1 VLSNLKLIIQIPC
14 YNEEEYLGVTLNDLP
29 KKLEGIDEIEYL
41 VIDDGSTDKTVEVAK
56 KMGVNYVVK
65 HNNNLGLARAFAT
78 GIENCLELGADI
90 IVNTDADNQYC
101 AADIEKLIKPILDG
115 TADIVIG
122 ARPIDSIKHFST
134 TKKILQRIGSSVVRF
149 FSNTDVLDATSGFRA
164 ISKKAAYHI
173 SIFSN
178 YTYTLETI
186 IQAGRKG
193 LAITSVPIRVNPVTR
208 PSKLIKSTFHYVY
221 SSIITIFRIFII
233 YKPFRFFAILSLIFF
248 TFGLALG
255 FRFLYFFIMGFG
267 NGHVQS
273 LILMLV
279 LIILG
284 FLLFIMGLIADLI
297 AINRTLI
304 EDIRFKIRKFKK

>member
-1 VLSNLKLIIQIPC
+1 MKLIIQIPC
-14 YNEEEYLGVTLNDLP
+14 YNEEEYLGVTLNNLP

-56 KMGVNYVVK
+56 KMGVNYIIR

-101 AADIEKLIKPILDG
+101 AEDIEKLIKPILNG

-122 ARPIDSIKHFST
+122 ARPIDKIKHFST

-164 ISKKAAYHI
+164 ISKEAAYHI

-193 LAITSVPIRVNPVTR
+193 LAVTSIPIRVNPVTR
-208 PSKLIKSTFHYVY
+208 PSKLIKSTFHYVC

-233 YKPFRFFAILSLIFF
+233 YKPFRFFVILSLIFF

-255 FRFLYFFIMGFG
+255 FRYLYFFIMGFG
-267 NGHVQS
+267 NGHIQS
-273 LILMLV
+273 LILMLI
-279 LIILG
+279 LIIIG
-284 FLLFIMGLIADLI
+284 FLLFIMGLVADLI

-304 EDIRFKIRKFKK
+304 EDIQFKIRKFKK

>member
-1 VLSNLKLIIQIPC
+1 MKLIIQIPC

-56 KMGVNYVVK
+56 KMGVNYIIR

-101 AADIEKLIKPILDG
+101 AEDIEKLIKPILNG

-122 ARPIDSIKHFST
+122 ARPIDKIKHFST

-164 ISKKAAYHI
+164 ISKEAAYHI

-193 LAITSVPIRVNPVTR
+193 LAVTSIPIRVNPVTR
-208 PSKLIKSTFHYVY
+208 PSKLIKSTFHYVC

-233 YKPFRFFAILSLIFF
+233 YKPFRFFVILSLIFF

-255 FRFLYFFIMGFG
+255 FRYLYFFIMGFG
-267 NGHVQS
+267 NGHIQS
-273 LILMLV
+273 LILMSVL
-279 LIILG
+279 LIIG
-284 FLLFIMGLIADLI
+284 FLLFIMGLVADLI

-304 EDIRFKIRKFKK
+304 EDIQFKIRKFKK

>member
-1 VLSNLKLIIQIPC
+1 LKLIIQIPC
-14 YNEEEYLGVTLNDLP
+14 YNEEEYLGVTLNNLP

-56 KMGVNYVVK
+56 KMGVNYIIR

-101 AADIEKLIKPILDG
+101 AEDIEKLIKPILNG

-122 ARPIDSIKHFST
+122 ARPIDKIKHFST

-164 ISKKAAYHI
+164 ISKEAAYHI

-193 LAITSVPIRVNPVTR
+193 LAVTSIPIRVNPVTR
-208 PSKLIKSTFHYVY
+208 PSKLIKSTFHYVC

-233 YKPFRFFAILSLIFF
+233 YKPFRFFVILSLIFF

-255 FRFLYFFIMGFG
+255 FRYLYFFIMGFG
-267 NGHVQS
+267 NGHIQS
-273 LILMLV
+273 LILMLI
-279 LIILG
+279 LIIIG
-284 FLLFIMGLIADLI
+284 FLLFIMGLVADLI

-304 EDIRFKIRKFKK
+304 EDIQFKIRKFKK

>member
-1 VLSNLKLIIQIPC
+1 MKLIIQIPC

-56 KMGVNYVVK
+56 KMGVNYIIR

-101 AADIEKLIKPILDG
+101 AEDIEKLIKPILNG

-122 ARPIDSIKHFST
+122 ARPIDKIKHFST

-164 ISKKAAYHI
+164 ISKEAAYHI

-193 LAITSVPIRVNPVTR
+193 LAVTSIPIRVNPVTR
-208 PSKLIKSTFHYVY
+208 PSKLIKSTFHYVC

-233 YKPFRFFAILSLIFF
+233 YKPFRFFVILSLIFF

-255 FRFLYFFIMGFG
+255 FRYLYFFIMGFG
-267 NGHVQS
+267 NGHIQS
-273 LILMLV
+273 LILMLI
-279 LIILG
+279 LIIIG
-284 FLLFIMGLIADLI
+284 FLLFIMGLVADLI

-304 EDIRFKIRKFKK
+304 EDIQFKIRKFKK

>member
-1 VLSNLKLIIQIPC
+1 MKLIIQIPC
-14 YNEEEYLGVTLNDLP
+14 YNEEEYLGVTLNELP
-29 KKLEGIDEIEYL
+29 RKLEGIDKIEYL

-56 KMGVNYVVK
+56 KMGVNHIIR

-101 AADIEKLIKPILDG
+101 ARDIEKLIQPILNG

-122 ARPIDSIKHFST
+122 ARPIDKIKHFST
-134 TKKILQRIGSSVVRF
+134 IKKILQRTGSSVVRF
-149 FSNTDVLDATSGFRA
+149 FSNTNVLDATSGFRA
-164 ISKKAAYHI
+164 ISKEAAFHI

-208 PSKLIKSTFHYVY
+208 PSKLIKSTFHYVC

-233 YKPFRFFAILSLIFF
+233 YKPFRFFVILSLIFF
-248 TFGLALG
+248 TSGLVLG
-255 FRFLYFFIMGFG
+255 FRYLYFLIIGSG
-267 NGHVQS
+267 GGHIQS

-304 EDIRFKIRKFKK
+304 EDIQFKIRKSKNNF

>member
-14 YNEEEYLGVTLNDLP
+14 YDEEEYLGVTLNDLP

-41 VIDDGSTDKTVEVAK
+41 VIDDGSTDKTVEIAK
-56 KMGVNYVVK
+56 KMGVNHIIR

-90 IVNTDADNQYC
+90 IINTDADNQYYG
-101 AADIEKLIKPILDG
+101 ADIEKLIKPILNG

-122 ARPIDSIKHFST
+122 ARPIDKIKHFST

-208 PSKLIKSTFHYVY
+208 PSKLIRSTFHYVC

-233 YKPFRFFAILSLIFF
+233 YKPFQFFVVLSLIFSAI
-248 TFGLALG
+248 GLALG
-255 FRFLYFFIMGFG
+255 IRFLYFFIMGFG
-267 NGHVQS
+267 NGHIQS

-279 LIILG
+279 LLILG
-284 FLLFIMGLIADLI
+284 FLLFIMGLIAELI

-304 EDIRFKIRKFKK
+304 EDIQFKIRKF

>member
-1 VLSNLKLIIQIPC
+1 LKLIIQIPC

-29 KKLEGIDEIEYL
+29 KKLEGIDKIEYL
-41 VIDDGSTDKTVEVAK
+41 IIDDGSTDKTVEVAK
-56 KMGVNYVVK
+56 KMGVNYIIR

-78 GIENCLELGADI
+78 GIENCLKLGADI

-115 TADIVIG
+115 IADIVIG
-122 ARPIDSIKHFST
+122 ARPIDRIKHFST
-134 TKKILQRIGSSVVRF
+134 TKKILQRVGSSVVRF
-149 FSNTDVLDATSGFRA
+149 FSKTDVLDATSGFRA
-164 ISKKAAYHI
+164 ISKEAAYHI

-193 LAITSVPIRVNPVTR
+193 LAITSVPIRVNPITR
-208 PSKLIKSTFHYVY
+208 PSKLVKSSFHYVC

-233 YKPFRFFAILSLIFF
+233 YRPFRFFVILSLVFF

-255 FRFLYFFIMGFG
+255 FRFLYFFMTGFG

-284 FLLFIMGLIADLI
+284 FLLFIMGLVADLI

-304 EDIRFKIRKFKK
+304 EDIQFKIRKYK

>member
-1 VLSNLKLIIQIPC
+1 MKLIIQIPC

-41 VIDDGSTDKTVEVAK
+41 VIDDGSTDKTVEIAK
-56 KMGVNYVVK
+56 KMRVNYIIR

-101 AADIEKLIKPILDG
+101 AEDIEKLIKPILNG

-122 ARPIDSIKHFST
+122 ARPIDKIKHFST

-193 LAITSVPIRVNPVTR
+193 LAITSVPIRVNPITR
-208 PSKLIKSTFHYVY
+208 PSKLIKSTFHYVC

-233 YKPFRFFAILSLIFF
+233 YKPFQFFVILSLIFF

-267 NGHVQS
+267 NGHIQS
-273 LILMLV
+273 LILMLI

-284 FLLFIMGLIADLI
+284 FLLFIMGLVADLI

-304 EDIRFKIRKFKK
+304 EDIQFKIRKFKK

>member
-1 VLSNLKLIIQIPC
+1 LKLIIQIPC
-14 YNEEEYLGVTLNDLP
+14 YNEEEYLGATLNDLP

-56 KMGVNYVVK
+56 KMGVNYIIR

-101 AADIEKLIKPILDG
+101 ADDIEKLIKPILNG

-122 ARPIDSIKHFST
+122 ARPIDKIKHFST

-173 SIFSN
+173 NIFSN

-193 LAITSVPIRVNPVTR
+193 LAIISVPIRVNPVTR
-208 PSKLIKSTFHYVY
+208 PSKLIKNTFHYIF

-233 YKPFRFFAILSLIFF
+233 YKPFRFFVILSLIFL
-248 TFGLALG
+248 TFGLTLG
-255 FRFLYFFIMGFG
+255 FRFLYFFILGYG
-267 NGHVQS
+267 EGHIQS
-273 LILMLV
+273 LILMLI
-279 LIILG
+279 LMILG
-284 FLLFIMGLIADLI
+284 FLLFIMGLVAELI

-304 EDIRFKIRKFKK
+304 EDIQFKIRKSKK

>member
-1 VLSNLKLIIQIPC
+1 LKLIIQIPC
-14 YNEEEYLGVTLNDLP
+14 YNEEEYLGVTINDLP
-29 KKLEGIDEIEYL
+29 KKLEGIDIIEYL

-56 KMGVNYVVK
+56 KMGVSHIVR
-65 HNNNLGLARAFAT
+65 HNINLGLARAFAT
-78 GIENCLELGADI
+78 GIENCLQLGADI

-101 AADIEKLIKPILDG
+101 GEDIEKLVKPILDG
-115 TADIVIG
+115 SADIVIG
-122 ARPIDSIKHFST
+122 ARPINKIKHFST

-164 ISKKAAYHI
+164 ISRKAAYHI

-193 LAITSVPIRVNPVTR
+193 LAITSLPVRVNPVTR
-208 PSKLIKSTFHYVY
+208 PSKLIKSTFRYIC
-221 SSIITIFRIFII
+221 SSIITIFRIFMI
-233 YKPFRFFAILSLIFF
+233 YKPFRFFAILSSVFF
-248 TFGLALG
+248 ISGLALG
-255 FRFLYFFIMGFG
+255 IRYIYFMVQGFG
-267 NGHVQS
+267 QGHVQS
-273 LILMLV
+273 LILMLILV
-279 LIILG
+279 ILG

-304 EDIRFKIRKFKK
+304 EDIQFKIKKSTK

>member
-1 VLSNLKLIIQIPC
+1 LKLIIQIPC
-14 YNEEEYLGVTLNDLP
+14 YNEEEYLGVTLNNLP

-56 KMGVNYVVK
+56 KMGVNYIIR

-101 AADIEKLIKPILDG
+101 AEDIEKLIKPILNG

-122 ARPIDSIKHFST
+122 ARPIDKIKHFST

-149 FSNTDVLDATSGFRA
+149 FSNTNVLDATSGFRA
-164 ISKKAAYHI
+164 ISKEAAYHI

-193 LAITSVPIRVNPVTR
+193 LAVTSIPIRVNPVTR
-208 PSKLIKSTFHYVY
+208 PSKLIKSTFHYVC

-233 YKPFRFFAILSLIFF
+233 YKPFRFFVILSLIFF

-255 FRFLYFFIMGFG
+255 FRYLYFFIMGFG
-267 NGHVQS
+267 NGHIQS
-273 LILMLV
+273 LILMSVL
-279 LIILG
+279 LIIG
-284 FLLFIMGLIADLI
+284 FLLFIMGLVADLI

-304 EDIRFKIRKFKK
+304 EDIQFKIRKFKK

>member
-1 VLSNLKLIIQIPC
+1 LKLIIQIPC

-56 KMGVNYVVK
+56 KMGVNYVIR

-122 ARPIDSIKHFST
+122 ARPIDSIKHFSI

-164 ISKKAAYHI
+164 ISKKAACHI

-208 PSKLIKSTFHYVY
+208 PSKLIKSTFHYVCT
-221 SSIITIFRIFII
+221 SIITIFRIFII
-233 YKPFRFFAILSLIFF
+233 YKPFQFFVILSLIFF

-255 FRFLYFFIMGFG
+255 FRFLYFLIIGFG
-267 NGHVQS
+267 NGHIQS
-273 LILMLV
+273 LILMLI

-304 EDIRFKIRKFKK
+304 EDIQFKIRKYK

>member
-1 VLSNLKLIIQIPC
+1 MKLIIQIPC
-14 YNEEEYLGVTLNDLP
+14 YNEEEYLGITLNDLP

-56 KMGVNYVVK
+56 KMGVNHIIR

-101 AADIEKLIKPILDG
+101 AEDIEKLIKPILNG

-122 ARPIDSIKHFST
+122 ARPIDKIKHFST
-134 TKKILQRIGSSVVRF
+134 TKKILQRIGSSVVRS

-164 ISKKAAYHI
+164 FSKKAAYHI

-193 LAITSVPIRVNPVTR
+193 LAVTSLPIRVNPVTR
-208 PSKLIKSTFHYVY
+208 PSKLIKSTFHYVC

-233 YKPFRFFAILSLIFF
+233 YKPFQFFVILSLIFF

-255 FRFLYFFIMGFG
+255 FRYLYFFIMGFG
-267 NGHVQS
+267 NGHIQS
-273 LILMLV
+273 LILMV
-279 LIILG
+279 ILIILG
-284 FLLFIMGLIADLI
+284 FLLFIMGLVADLI

-304 EDIRFKIRKFKK
+304 EDIQFKIRKL

>member
-1 VLSNLKLIIQIPC
+1 MKLIIQIPC

-56 KMGVNYVVK
+56 KMGVNYVIR

-122 ARPIDSIKHFST
+122 ARPIDSIKHFSI

-164 ISKKAAYHI
+164 ISKKAACHI

-208 PSKLIKSTFHYVY
+208 PSKLIKSTFHYVCT
-221 SSIITIFRIFII
+221 SIITIFRIFII
-233 YKPFRFFAILSLIFF
+233 YKPFQFFVILSLIFF

-255 FRFLYFFIMGFG
+255 FRFLYFLIIGFG
-267 NGHVQS
+267 NGHIQS
-273 LILMLV
+273 LILMLI

-304 EDIRFKIRKFKK
+304 EDIQFKIRKYK

>member
-1 VLSNLKLIIQIPC
+1 MKLIIQIPC
-14 YNEEEYLGVTLNDLP
+14 YNEEEYLGVTLNELP

-56 KMGVNYVVK
+56 KMGVNYVIR

-122 ARPIDSIKHFST
+122 ARPIDSIKHFSI

-164 ISKKAAYHI
+164 ISKKAACHI

-208 PSKLIKSTFHYVY
+208 PSKLIKSTFRYVCT
-221 SSIITIFRIFII
+221 SIITIFRIFII
-233 YKPFRFFAILSLIFF
+233 YKPFQFFVILSLIFF

-255 FRFLYFFIMGFG
+255 FRFLYFLIIGFG
-267 NGHVQS
+267 NGHIQS
-273 LILMLV
+273 LILMLI

-304 EDIRFKIRKFKK
+304 EDIQFKIRKYK

>member
-41 VIDDGSTDKTVEVAK
+41 VIDDGSADKTAEIAK
-56 KMGVNYVVK
+56 KMGVNHIIR

-78 GIENCLELGADI
+78 GIENCLELGADV
-90 IVNTDADNQYC
+90 IVNTDADNQYYG
-101 AADIEKLIKPILDG
+101 ADIEKLIKPILNG

-122 ARPIDSIKHFST
+122 ARPIDKIKHFST
-134 TKKILQRIGSSVVRF
+134 TKKLLQIIGSSVVRF

-164 ISKKAAYHI
+164 ISRKAAYHI

-193 LAITSVPIRVNPVTR
+193 LAITSVPIRVNPVNR
-208 PSKLIKSTFHYVY
+208 PSKLIRSTFHYVC

-233 YKPFRFFAILSLIFF
+233 YKPFRFFVALSLIFLAI
-248 TFGLALG
+248 GLALG
-255 FRFLYFFIMGFG
+255 IRFLYFFIMGFG
-267 NGHVQS
+267 NGHIQS

-279 LIILG
+279 VLILG
-284 FLLFIMGLIADLI
+284 FLLFIMGLVADLI
-297 AINRTLI
+297 AINGTLI
-304 EDIRFKIRKFKK
+304 EDIQFKIRKL